1 MASRGSKAKNGHV
14 TTDEYSTES
23 VTKTGVKIL
32 KGKGRNHSLPD
43 YSHSPSSIY
52 AKLEDDGSLR
62 EMRFYDS
69 DGNPVL
75 EIAYHGE
82 SKLNHGNKDPIVHY
96 HTYDGL
102 VRSDAA
108 RITNEIKEKY
118 AKYLK
123 EFDLY
128 DKC

>member
-52 AKLEDDGSLR
+52 AKLKKTALC
-62 EMRFYDS
+62 
-69 DGNPVL
+69 
-75 EIAYHGE
+75 
-82 SKLNHGNKDPIVHY
+82 
-96 HTYDGL
+96 
-102 VRSDAA
+102 
-108 RITNEIKEKY
+108 
-118 AKYLK
+118 AK
-123 EFDLY
+123 
-128 DKC
+128 

>member
-14 TTDEYSTES
+14 TTDEYATDSVTES
-23 VTKTGVKIL
+23 GVKIL
-32 KGKGRNHSLPD
+32 KGKGGRHSLPD
-43 YSHSPSSIY
+43 YSHSPNSIY
-52 AKLEDDGSLR
+52 AKLTENGILR

-75 EIAYHGE
+75 EIAYHCEPKLSNG
-82 SKLNHGNKDPIVHY
+82 SKEKIVHC
-96 HTYDGL
+96 HSYDGL
-102 VRSDAA
+102 MRTKAA
-108 RITNEIKEKY
+108 RITNQIKEKY
-118 AKYLK
+118 AEYLK